1 MPELSEADLN
11 PADLNQADLSEAD
24 LSEADLKAI
33 AEQFQLPAPVARIRP
48 LGNGNVNRT
57 YLVELEVAEPAAP
70 SPAPPSRA
78 APMAAA
84 PMAAAG
90 LSASD
95 GHQAL
100 ATQPQAAVP
109 RASDR
114 QPPHPPQ
121 ALVLQAL
128 NTKVFSQP
136 QLVMANMRRVTEHIQ
151 RRLAQQPPPLPQG
164 RRWRTAQV
172 LPALEGDDP
181 WHENAA
187 GFWRLTTFLEGCDS
201 PERVSEADQAEEIG
215 RALGTFHSLISD
227 LPPEQLADTLEGFHV
242 TPGYL
247 RQYQRVLAEPKP
259 RPMLQAD
266 GPDGGELAWAQAFVR
281 QREGIVDVLERA
293 RREGRLRLMPIHGDP
308 KVNNVLLQRDSGQAV
323 ALIDLDTVKPGLI
336 HYDLGDCLRSV
347 ANPLG
352 EETRHW
358 RQVCFEPGLAEA
370 LLRGYGA
377 VARQMLSD
385 DDVELVFDAVRLIA
399 FELGLRF
406 LTDHLAG
413 DVYFRCD
420 SPGHNLRRALVQFQ
434 LTASIEAQ
442 EAAIRAAA
450 RAAMR

>member
-11 PADLNQADLSEAD
+11 EDDLNEAGLSEA
-24 LSEADLKAI
+24 ELKAI
-33 AEQFQLPAPVARIRP
+33 AERFQLPAPVARIRP

-70 SPAPPSRA
+70 SPAAPSPTAPSLA
-78 APMAAA
+78 APSPEA
-84 PMAAAG
+84 PFPVAG

-95 GHQAL
+95 GPQAG
-100 ATQPQAAVP
+100 ANEPQAAMPLV
-109 RASDR
+109 RDR
-114 QPPHPPQ
+114 QPPQPPQ

-201 PERVSEADQAEEIG
+201 PERVSDADQAEEIG

-242 TPGYL
+242 TPNYL
-247 RQYQRVLAEPKP
+247 LQYQRVLAEPKP
-259 RPMLQAD
+259 RPELQAD
-266 GPDGGELAWAQAFVR
+266 EPDGGELAWAQAFVR

-413 DVYFRCD
+413 DVYFRCE